1 MRPHAPVSTWEL
13 GAVAHDA
20 AGNLTAQGSHGY
32 EYDLDS
38 QLVRVRESGALR
50 AEMFYDGTGRLVRL
64 TDSATGQVSYRIAP
78 DFEWN
83 SSTNRAQIRIQLAG
97 RVIAVHDTPHDP
109 NVVPPSCSG
118 SPSAATPI
126 DPAGFAGLF
135 APGLAA
141 LLAFALLQAR
151 RRRAQAGLPLSLGW
165 PAAAPMALSWRV
177 GVAAT
182 TAGVFV
188 LVITVPVPL
197 FGPGTANAV
206 SPASV
211 IYYHGDH
218 LASSVVL
225 TNEASAPGLLRH
237 VVYRPYGGVVA
248 ETAGGSSTPPEV
260 GYTGQRFEAAAGIY
274 DYGARW
280 YDPNLGRFLQ
290 PDGVVPEPFVEGRGI
305 ERIRGHEVFRTS
317 C

>member
-1 MRPHAPVSTWEL
+1 M
-13 GAVAHDA
+13 
-20 AGNLTAQGSHGY
+20 
-32 EYDLDS
+32 
-38 QLVRVRESGALR
+38 RVRESGALR
-50 AEMFYDGTGRLVRL
+50 AEMFYDGMGRLVRL
-64 TDSATGQVSYRIAP
+64 TDSATGQVTYRIAP

-83 SSTNRAQIRIQLAG
+83 ASTNRAQIRIQLAG

-109 NVVPPSCSG
+109 NVVPGSCSG
-118 SPSAATPI
+118 SPSASTLV

-151 RRRAQAGLPLSLGW
+151 RRRAEAGLSGW
-165 PAAAPMALSWRV
+165 PVPAPIALSWRV
-177 GVAAT
+177 VVAST

-188 LVITVPVPL
+188 LVISVPVPL
-197 FGPGTANAV
+197 LGPGTASAV

-211 IYYHGDH
+211 TYYHGDQ
-218 LASSVVL
+218 LGSSVVL
-225 TNEASAPGLLRH
+225 TAEAASPGLLRH

-260 GYTGQRFEAAAGIY
+260 GYTSQRFEAAAGIY

-280 YDPNLGRFLQ
+280 YVISPA
-290 PDGVVPEPFVEGRGI
+290 
-305 ERIRGHEVFRTS
+305 
-317 C
+317 